1 MTNRTAAARY
11 ARALLDVS
19 VKEQAELS
27 QIEAQ
32 LTEFA
37 GLFAQ
42 HESLAKI
49 IVNPAVPALR
59 KRALVAELVTRAEL
73 QPVVGRMLVLL
84 AERDRWAILP
94 DMIAAFRERLLELQ
108 HVVRA
113 DVTTAV
119 PLPAERAKQIEQS
132 IAHATGRSVTL
143 STRVDPSIIGGVVA
157 RVGST
162 VYDGSVTNHLQRMK
176 QRLEE
181 SV

>member
-1 MTNRTAAARY
+1 
-11 ARALLDVS
+11 VS
-19 VKEQAELS
+19 VKEGADLS

-32 LTEFA
+32 LTEFV
-37 GLFAQ
+37 GLFEQ
-42 HESLAKI
+42 HESLARI
-49 IVNPAVPALR
+49 MLNPAVPASR
-59 KRALVAELVTRAEL
+59 KQALVAELVARAQL

-94 DMIAAFRERLLELQ
+94 DMITAFRERLLALQ

-113 DVTTAV
+113 EVTTAM
-119 PLPAERAKQIEQS
+119 PMPADRRQEMEQS
-132 IAHATGRSVTL
+132 IARATGQSVRL
-143 STRVDPSIIGGVVA
+143 STRVDPSIIGGLVA

-162 VYDGSVTNHLQRMK
+162 VYDGSVTSHLQRMK

>member
-1 MTNRTAAARY
+1 LTNRTAAIRY

-19 VKEQAELS
+19 VKEKADLS

-32 LTEFA
+32 LAEFSA
-37 GLFAQ
+37 LFTQ
-42 HESLAKI
+42 HQSLAK
-49 IVNPAVPALR
+49 VMLNPAVPAPL
-59 KRALVAELVTRAEL
+59 KRRLVGDLVTRSQI

-84 AERDRWAILP
+84 AERDRLAILP
-94 DMIAAFRERLLELQ
+94 DMITAFRERLLDLQ

-113 DVTTAV
+113 ELTTAV
-119 PLPAERAKQIEQS
+119 PLPAERARRIEQS
-132 IAHATGRSVTL
+132 LAQATGRTVTVL
-143 STRVDPSIIGGVVA
+143 TRVDPSIIGGLVA

>member
-1 MTNRTAAARY
+1 LTNRTAAIRY

-19 VKEQAELS
+19 VKEKADLS

-32 LTEFA
+32 LTEFNA
-37 GLFAQ
+37 LFTQYPA
-42 HESLAKI
+42 LAK
-49 IVNPAVPALR
+49 VMLNPAVPAPL
-59 KRALVAELVTRAEL
+59 KRRLVADLVTRSRI

-84 AERDRWAILP
+84 AERDRLAILP
-94 DMIAAFRERLLELQ
+94 DMITAFRERLLDLQ

-113 DVTTAV
+113 ELTTAV
-119 PLPAERAKQIEQS
+119 PLGAERAQRIEQS
-132 IAHATGRSVTL
+132 LTQATGRTVTV
-143 STRVDPSIIGGVVA
+143 SARVDPSIIGGLVA

>member
-1 MTNRTAAARY
+1 MTNRTAAIRY

-19 VKEQAELS
+19 VKENADLS

-32 LTEFA
+32 LTEFHA
-37 GLFAQ
+37 LFAQ
-42 HESLAKI
+42 HETLSKVLL
-49 IVNPAVPALR
+49 NPAVPTPL
-59 KRALVAELVTRAEL
+59 KRGLIAQLVERAGL

-84 AERDRWAILP
+84 AERDRLAILP
-94 DMIAAFRERLLELQ
+94 EMITSFRDRLLELQ

-113 DVTTAV
+113 EVTTSV
-119 PLPAERAKQIEQS
+119 PMSAERARQIEHS
-132 IAHATGRSVTL
+132 LAEATGRTVNL
-143 STRVDPSIIGGVVA
+143 STRVDPSIIGGLIA

-162 VYDGSVTNHLQRMK
+162 VYDGSVTSHLQRMK